1 MTTELG
7 HAASPPGH
15 ILGYTIRSR
24 TRIYV
29 SYIIPTCLGLLV
41 YMLQTS
47 TDLAL
52 SYQHFRRHEPGYGA
66 GTLVLVLLPPLLTYV
81 LVLSS
86 REQRSSASAS
96 RSKCMGC
103 SLGLLQL
110 LFFPFAVVYRFTM
123 RLFWSVEALYH
134 ADDDV
139 ERMKCLG
146 KVTQTSNIELYLLI
160 QAYAQAAPQ
169 IILQMYH
176 MLTQDIFRNYETTTL
191 QSMCLVFAAIDLAG
205 ITTTYHRI
213 ESQRRVG
220 RNYPWATPQQVEAQR
235 CRLEQNE
242 RLCGEAE
249 RRKRESERSVATSFP
264 QSEKIMANFHARQES
279 GNQIETSA
287 VGSHEL
293 HVAGHDEVD
302 NDAVEKLEIIAMLH
316 PPSSTAAGN
325 VTDDDKMHQARPKL
339 HLHRDEL
346 KHLDSIE
353 VLDTVPETP
362 APPPPPATAPAA
374 LPMLR
379 LPTENDPP
387 AAPDLRRTE
396 SDTGYRRSKRISRP
410 LSQLETFKDM
420 LLVNAQLYIKDHVPR
435 PPKVLIG
442 RVDEEPNSDE
452 RTPLVVA
459 QTPKGTPLTPK
470 DVVDFYFPRPTK
482 IVNGIQ
488 QDDFA
493 GRTVAFFGWIA
504 FIIMRMLSLATFCVF
519 YPRAFFIV
527 VGVHYALMLAAL
539 ALETRCRVSW
549 SRCLFYLLLGYIYI
563 FVLIELRVC
572 FKSIRR
578 WYISYLVLV
587 LAENITMTA
596 IWYGNEQFESWWFG
610 FIWEWIV
617 YSGILFLAT
626 IVVYYCILRP
636 KDVTLIVEEDEAP
649 PQQSEQ
655 SVA

>member
-1 MTTELG
+1 MSVEVG

-15 ILGYTIRSR
+15 ILGYAIRSH

-29 SYIIPTCLGLLV
+29 SYIIPTCLALLV

-52 SYQHFRRHEPGYGA
+52 SYQHFRQHEPGYGA
-66 GTLVLVLLPPLLTYV
+66 GTLILVLVPPLLTCV

-86 REQRSSASAS
+86 REQRSSASDAS
-96 RSKCMGC
+96 RNQFVVC

-110 LFFPFAVVYRFTM
+110 LLFPVAVLYRFTK
-123 RLFWSVEALYH
+123 RLFWSVEALFH

-139 ERMKCLG
+139 ERMKCLT
-146 KVTQTSNIELYLLI
+146 KATQTSSIELYLLI

-176 MLTQDIFRNYETTTL
+176 MLAQDIFRNYETSAL
-191 QSMCLVFAAIDLAG
+191 QGMCLVFAAIDLAG
-205 ITTTYHRI
+205 ITTSYHRI

-220 RNYPWATPQQVEAQR
+220 RNYPWATAQQVEAQR

-242 RLCGEAE
+242 RLCGEVE
-249 RRKRESERSVATSFP
+249 RRKRESERTLATSFP
-264 QSEKIMANFHARQES
+264 QSEKIMQNFHARQMDS
-279 GNQIETSA
+279 QI
-287 VGSHEL
+287 GSHEL
-293 HVAGHDEVD
+293 HISGFDEVD
-302 NDAVEKLEIIAMLH
+302 NDGMETLETKALLH
-316 PPSSTAAGN
+316 SPTTAAGN
-325 VTDDDKMHQARPKL
+325 ITDDDKIYQARPKL
-339 HLHRDEL
+339 QLRREEL
-346 KHLDSIE
+346 NHLDSIE

-362 APPPPPATAPAA
+362 APPPPPATAPPA

-379 LPTENDPP
+379 LPTDNSPP
-387 AAPDLRRTE
+387 TAAPDLRRTV
-396 SDTGYRRSKRISRP
+396 SDTEHRRSRLVTRP

-420 LLVNAQLYIKDHVPR
+420 LLVNAQLYIKEHVPR
-435 PPKVLIG
+435 PPKVLMG
-442 RVDEEPNSDE
+442 RVNEEPSDD
-452 RTPLVVA
+452 RTPLVLA
-459 QTPKGTPLTPK
+459 QTPKGTPVTPK

-493 GRTVAFFGWIA
+493 GKTVAFFGWIA
-504 FIIMRMLSLATFCVF
+504 FITMRMLSLATFCVF
-519 YPRAFFIV
+519 YPRAFFII

-539 ALETRCRVSW
+539 ALETRCRGSW
-549 SRCLFYLLLGYIYI
+549 SRSLFYLLLGYIYI
-563 FVLIELRVC
+563 FVLLEFRVC
-572 FKSIRR
+572 FKSVRR
-578 WYISYLVLV
+578 WYVCYLVLILV
-587 LAENITMTA
+587 ENITMSA
-596 IWYGNEQFESWWFG
+596 IWYANEQFESWWFG

-636 KDVTLIVEEDEAP
+636 KDVTLIVEDEPAA
-649 PQQSEQ
+649 QGDQSEQ
-655 SVA
+655 APVA